1 MNRLV
6 DVLVVFLGFVIASTL
21 WQFIRLAR
29 WPYRVAFMG
38 ALLLLLVS
46 LQGCAMLPVPLQPQN
61 EQYNSNM
68 AEGAWLVL
76 DGIDTLQTMH
86 LKRDR
91 NPTTVVTCNRE
102 ADPLAVKV
110 YGTQYPSPSRVLL
123 TNIALATVHTMVTS
137 WLDDEVAK
145 HDQANDG
152 SVGPWYVGRIAWHT
166 VSIAFTLHSV
176 INNVKEGCRL

>member
-1 MNRLV
+1 MLYHIIAI
-6 DVLVVFLGFVIASTL
+6 FLGLVGAVTL
-21 WQFIRLAR
+21 WSFIKLAR
-29 WPYRVAFMG
+29 WPFRIAFILTLVVVM
-38 ALLLLLVS
+38 VS
-46 LQGCAMLPVPLQPQN
+46 LQGCAMLPVPLQPKN

-76 DGIDTLQTMH
+76 DGIDTAQTMH
-86 LKRDR
+86 LKRVRD
-91 NPTTVVTCNRE
+91 PQTVITCNRE
-102 ADPLAVKV
+102 ADPLAAKV

-152 SVGPWYVGRIAWHT
+152 SVGPWYVGRIIWHT
-166 VSIAFTLHSV
+166 ASIAFSLHAV
-176 INNVKEGCRL
+176 INNHNQGCSL

>member
-1 MNRLV
+1 VKMFLLV
-6 DVLVVFLGFVIASTL
+6 ILTLVGTATL
-21 WQFIRLAR
+21 TQFIRLAR
-29 WPYRVAFMG
+29 FPFRLAFW
-38 ALLLLLVS
+38 AVLVLFYFS
-46 LQGCAMLPVPLQPQN
+46 LQGCATLPMPLQPKN

-91 NPTTVVTCNRE
+91 DPTTTVTCNRE
-102 ADPLAVKV
+102 ADPLAAKI
-110 YGTQYPSPSRVLL
+110 YGGQYPSPSRVLL
-123 TNIALATVHTMVTS
+123 TNLALATVHTMVTS

-152 SVGPWYVGRIAWHT
+152 SVGPWYVGRVVWHAA
-166 VSIAFTLHSV
+166 SIAFSLHSV
-176 INNVKEGCRL
+176 INNAKQGCKL

>member
-1 MNRLV
+1 MKFREFISTKFGGLRPGQWLIIGGLTLKAIIALALIV
-6 DVLVVFLGFVIASTL
+6 CAVFLG
-21 WQFIRLAR
+21 
-29 WPYRVAFMG
+29 
-38 ALLLLLVS
+38 
-46 LQGCAMLPVPLQPQN
+46 GCATLPMPLQPQN

-76 DGIDTLQTMH
+76 DAIDTAQTMH

-91 NPTTVVTCNRE
+91 NPTAVVTCNRE
-102 ADPLAVKV
+102 ADPLAVKI

-166 VSIAFTLHSV
+166 VSIAFSLRSV
-176 INNVKEGCRL
+176 INNKREGCAL